1 MNITVEQEFF
11 GREHKGAPLCGALL
25 AMFRDG
31 EGNNWFAFE
40 LPDIYGVHVIPADSR
55 FLVSIF
61 GE

>member
-1 MNITVEQEFF
+1 MNITIEQEFF
-11 GREHKGAPLCGALL
+11 GKEHKGAPLAGTVV
-25 AMFRDG
+25 AMFKDVSG
-31 EGNNWFAFE
+31 GDWFAFE

>member
-11 GREHKGAPLCGALL
+11 GREHKGAPLVGQLL
-25 AMFRDG
+25 AMFRDTHG
-31 EGNNWFAFE
+31 HEWFAFE
-40 LPDIYGVHVIPADSR
+40 LPDVWGIHVIPADSR